1 MDSLAAAPGTGPATS
16 PLPVLRARTSVATFD
31 RLPTDRTVVMGILNC
46 TPDSFSDGGEYNSLD
61 TAISHGLRMFY
72 AGADIIDV
80 GGESTRPGAED
91 VDEAEEQR
99 RILPVVEALAKAGA
113 LVSVDTR
120 HASTAAAAID
130 AGAGLINDVSGT
142 NVHPDMIALI
152 AERQVPYVLMHSR
165 GDSRHMDSLTRYDD
179 VVGDV
184 VRELAEVRERFYA
197 AGVKPEKIIVDP
209 GVGFSK
215 NADQNWELLANL
227 DRVVAMGNRVLVGT
241 SRKRF
246 LGSLLTTAG
255 KAAAPKERDDA
266 TSATTALAA
275 AQGIWG
281 VRVHDV
287 GASLDAAKV
296 AARMLTGKRNREA
309 RLAAQAAEGESP
321 EGQAAAGQAAAGQ
334 ARPEPAR
341 ASL

>member
-16 PLPVLRARTSVATFD
+16 PLPVLRARTAMASFAA
-31 RLPTDRTVVMGILNC
+31 LPTDRTLVMGILNC
-46 TPDSFSDGGEYNSLD
+46 TPDSFSDGGEYDSID
-61 TAISHGLRMFY
+61 TAIAHGLRMFY
-72 AGADIIDV
+72 GGADIIDV
-80 GGESTRPGAED
+80 GGESTRPGALD
-91 VDEAEEQR
+91 VDEEEEQR
-99 RILPVVEALAKAGA
+99 RIMPVIATLAKAGA

-120 HASTAAAAID
+120 HASTAALALD

-165 GDSRHMDSLTRYDD
+165 GDSRHMDSLTTYAD
-179 VVGDV
+179 VVEDV
-184 VRELAEVRERFYA
+184 VRELGEVRERFYA
-197 AGVKPEKIIVDP
+197 AGVKPEMLIVDP
-209 GVGFSK
+209 GIGFSK
-215 NADQNWELLANL
+215 NAEQNWELLANL
-227 DRVVAMGNRVLVGT
+227 HRVAEMGNKVLVGT

-275 AQGIWG
+275 AQGVWG

-296 AARMLTGKRNREA
+296 AARLLVGGRNREA
-309 RLAAQAAEGESP
+309 RLA
-321 EGQAAAGQAAAGQ
+321 GQAGAA
-334 ARPEPAR
+334 
-341 ASL
+341 L

>member
-16 PLPVLRARTSVATFD
+16 PLPVLRARTASASFAS
-31 RLPTDRTVVMGILNC
+31 LPTNRVVVMGILNC

-61 TAISHGLRMFY
+61 TAIAHGLRMY
-72 AGADIIDV
+72 YGGADIIDV
-80 GGESTRPGAED
+80 GGESTRPGAQD
-91 VDEAEEQR
+91 VDELQEQQ
-99 RILPVVEALAKAGA
+99 RILPVIETLAKAGA

-120 HASTAAAAID
+120 HASTAALALD

-142 NVHPDMIALI
+142 HVHPEMIALI
-152 AERQVPYVLMHSR
+152 AQRGVPYVLMHSR
-165 GDSRHMDSLTRYDD
+165 GDSRSMDSLTQYTD
-179 VVGDV
+179 VVQDV
-184 VRELAEVRERFYA
+184 VRELSEVRERFYA
-197 AGVKPEKIIVDP
+197 AGVKPEQLILDP
-209 GVGFSK
+209 GIGFSK
-215 NADQNWELLANL
+215 NAEQNWELLANL
-227 DRVVAMGNRVLVGT
+227 DEVVAMGNRVLVGT

-255 KAAAPKERDDA
+255 KAAPPKERDDA

-296 AARMLTGKRNREA
+296 AARQLQGKANRAA
-309 RLAAQAAEGESP
+309 RLAAAAQAT
-321 EGQAAAGQAAAGQ
+321 Q
-334 ARPEPAR
+334 
-341 ASL
+341 